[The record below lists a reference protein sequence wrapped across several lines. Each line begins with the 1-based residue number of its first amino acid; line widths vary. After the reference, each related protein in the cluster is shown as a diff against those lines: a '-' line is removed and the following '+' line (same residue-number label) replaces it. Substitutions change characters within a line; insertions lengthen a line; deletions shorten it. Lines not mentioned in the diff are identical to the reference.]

1 MYDNTNQFKEWL
13 RESHYHFKDTKAFH
27 KKGRNYHNGDQLDHW
42 TKLILAN
49 RRQPEQH
56 ENNIAKHNNAILG
69 FKADRETEIQVIGMQ
84 QRDKAT
90 ANLHNAILKAI
101 RENANYQEEVDSS
114 DSHLSIEGVSVLELN
129 VIGSGDFDQFNREH
143 KEITFR
149 ELDPDNCYFDPYSK
163 ALDYNKDGR
172 YFAEAYWVDKEVLYR
187 FADKD
192 VVDGLSVNNFISD
205 VHNDDLTIV
214 NQNRKRCLVVYM
226 WYKKYDT
233 ESKKDK
239 IYFSFWS
246 GNTILVQAENPFIFD
261 SFPFE
266 FTFLNRDFDAKIK
279 YWGLYRDVMPLQD
292 NINYAKLRL
301 FNMIGTS
308 KTLVQRGA
316 IQDDDIDLFAAEFAL
331 DSATVLVEDING
343 IKDVKMQSQI
353 QQLLNVIIDSRN
365 QINEIL
371 GVNKEMLGTA
381 NNRMSAVG
389 QERRIET
396 GLVGLSKFLKA
407 CETRDKRVA
416 KKTIKLVEQYYDS
429 ERVISIIDEDFA
441 QEYLIINQ
449 TVQNEYGGVSYDL
462 TEDGKL
468 VPISQNKII
477 AGKYDLIYTNKLK
490 STSINSERLR
500 ANVELVK
507 ILQSTNPD
515 LVQYIVPEILKDSDS
530 PSADKIR
537 RIVYQ
542 KEQER
547 QNSPETAAQNQ
558 ADEATR
564 QMDMA
569 YKNSMINL
577 NNAKARAMM
586 NKNDIDL
593 QKAYSSAVIAKENIV
608 NKQQQAMLKAG
619 KGA

>member
-27 KKGRNYHNGDQLDHW
+27 KKGRNYHNGDQLDYW

-558 ADEATR
+558 ADEAIR

-619 KGA
+619 KGV

>member
-27 KKGRNYHNGDQLDHW
+27 KKGRNYHNGDQLDYW

-101 RENANYQEEVDSS
+101 RENANYQEEIDSS
-114 DSHLSIEGVSVLELN
+114 DSHLSIEGVSVIELN

-205 VHNDDLTIV
+205 VHNDDLTII

-331 DSATVLVEDING
+331 DSATVLVEDITG

-468 VPISQNKII
+468 IPISQNKII
-477 AGKYDLIYTNKLK
+477 TGKYDLIYTNKLK

-507 ILQSTNPD
+507 ILQSTNPE

-593 QKAYSSAVIAKENIV
+593 QKAYSSVVIAKENIV

-619 KGA
+619 KGV

>member
-27 KKGRNYHNGDQLDHW
+27 KKGRNYHNGDQLDYW

>member
-1 MYDNTNQFKEWL
+1 LQ
-13 RESHYHFKDTKAFH
+13 
-27 KKGRNYHNGDQLDHW
+27 
-42 TKLILAN
+42 
-49 RRQPEQH
+49 
-56 ENNIAKHNNAILG
+56 
-69 FKADRETEIQVIGMQ
+69 
-84 QRDKAT
+84 
-90 ANLHNAILKAI
+90 
-101 RENANYQEEVDSS
+101 
-114 DSHLSIEGVSVLELN
+114 
-129 VIGSGDFDQFNREH
+129 
-143 KEITFR
+143 
-149 ELDPDNCYFDPYSK
+149 
-163 ALDYNKDGR
+163 DGR

-331 DSATVLVEDING
+331 NSATVLVEDING

-542 KEQER
+542 KEQENHYLLR
-547 QNSPETAAQNQ
+547 FLELYTVP
-558 ADEATR
+558 
-564 QMDMA
+564 
-569 YKNSMINL
+569 NL
-577 NNAKARAMM
+577 
-586 NKNDIDL
+586 D
-593 QKAYSSAVIAKENIV
+593 
-608 NKQQQAMLKAG
+608 
-619 KGA
+619 

>member
-27 KKGRNYHNGDQLDHW
+27 KKGRNYHNGDQLDYW

-564 QMDMA
+564 QMDIA

>member
-27 KKGRNYHNGDQLDHW
+27 KKGRNYHNGDQLDYW

-619 KGA
+619 KGV

>member
-27 KKGRNYHNGDQLDHW
+27 KKGRNYHNGDQLDYW

-343 IKDVKMQSQI
+343 IKDVKMQRQI